1 MKLSFK
7 GHIKHTKTDFVIVSQ
22 TGMEIP
28 CHKFVLA
35 EMSTVFNAMFEMEES
50 REVTNG
56 RIEIRDVSDKALT
69 DMVNFIYTPDENED
83 IIDLDEDEDDNLL
96 AQCISTGIF
105 KKKKDALKI

>member
-35 EMSTVFNAMFEMEES
+35 EMSTVFNAMFEMKDS
-50 REVTNG
+50 KEVSNG
-56 RIEIRDVSDKALT
+56 KIEIPDVSDKALI
-69 DMVNFIYTPDENED
+69 DLVNFMYMP
-83 IIDLDEDEDDNLL
+83 DEDEDEGNTQFDQRGSYTKLL
-96 AQCISTGIF
+96 HWS
-105 KKKKDALKI
+105 